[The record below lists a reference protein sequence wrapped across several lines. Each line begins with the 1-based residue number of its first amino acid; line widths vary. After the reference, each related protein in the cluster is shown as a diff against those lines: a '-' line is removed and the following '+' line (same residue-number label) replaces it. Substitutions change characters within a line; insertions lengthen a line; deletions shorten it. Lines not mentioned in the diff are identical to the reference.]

1 MSTQQIIDT
10 LDVIFSANGITL
22 IFTFI
27 AIIIS
32 IFSLKESKKGAV
44 LEHCLT
50 IFGKTNEI
58 YQQCS
63 KLLEIKNVNNI
74 IGIKEKMAYTILPFY
89 SEQQKIAIRII
100 KRMAEDSSYI
110 ADDELGTQYANLY
123 VASRDY
129 NFLEKCEIFCSGDIF
144 ESVQKLY
151 NWYDTFQLDF
161 ILLTKDEII
170 QEIGELKDII
180 KEFENK
186 NILKKLKKKIV
197 IP

>member
-1 MSTQQIIDT
+1 MNTQQIIDT
-10 LDVIFSANGITL
+10 LDVIFSVNGITL

-58 YQQCS
+58 YHQGS
-63 KLLEIKNVNNI
+63 KLLEIKNINNI
-74 IGIKEKMAYTILPFY
+74 IGVKEKIAYTILPFY
-89 SEQQKIAIRII
+89 SEQQKIAIKII
-100 KRMAEDSSYI
+100 KCMAEDRNYI
-110 ADDELGTQYANLY
+110 ADDELGNQYANLY

-129 NFLEKCEIFCSGDIF
+129 NFLEKYEIFCSGDIF

-151 NWYDTFQLDF
+151 NWYDAFQLDF
-161 ILLTKDEII
+161 IFLTQDEIL
-170 QEIGELKDII
+170 ERIGKLKDII
-180 KEFENK
+180 QDFENK
-186 NILKKLKKKIV
+186 DILKKLKKKIV

>member
-1 MSTQQIIDT
+1 MNTQQILDT
-10 LDVIFSANGITL
+10 LDVIFSVNGITL

-63 KLLEIKNVNNI
+63 KLLEIKNINNI
-74 IGIKEKMAYTILPFY
+74 IGVKEKIAYTILPFY
-89 SEQQKIAIRII
+89 SEQQKIAIKII
-100 KRMAEDSSYI
+100 KCMAEDSRYN
-110 ADDELGTQYANLY
+110 ADNELGNQYANLY
-123 VASRDY
+123 ASSIDY
-129 NFLEKCEIFCSGDIF
+129 NFLEKCEIIYSKDIF
-144 ESVQKLY
+144 ENVKKLY
-151 NWYDTFQLDF
+151 KWYDAFQLDF
-161 ILLTKDEII
+161 IFLTKDEIL
-170 QEIGELKDII
+170 ERIGELKDII
-180 KEFENK
+180 QNFENK
-186 NILKKLKKKIV
+186 DILKKLKKKIV